1 MALGDIAPSLYFKVK
16 FVQHFP
22 STFFARRLP
31 AQRIKAI
38 LPDPSGG
45 VCPGNP
51 WLRVAVLWQP
61 RTHGPM
67 DQGES
72 FEWQG
77 GQDPSATGEAE
88 LWLFGDYLEV
98 GQTHFCCFFLVFPS
112 LVPKCDCWVWSGV
125 GASRMQGIRN
135 RIDISWNPVVYG
147 SEQSSLEFFP
157 AV

>member
-1 MALGDIAPSLYFKVK
+1 MSKIQGCVNPCYYHVFPWAHNVNENAMAHTNS
-16 FVQHFP
+16 FP
-22 STFFARRLP
+22 PEVFNSPRVRSALVRH
-31 AQRIKAI
+31 AHKKAYRCG
-38 LPDPSGG
+38 SK
-45 VCPGNP
+45 
-51 WLRVAVLWQP
+51 
-61 RTHGPM
+61 
-67 DQGES
+67 
-72 FEWQG
+72 
-77 GQDPSATGEAE
+77 SATGEAE

-98 GQTHFCCFFLVFPS
+98 GQRHSCYSFLVFPS